1 MEAQAKVED
10 REHDANR
17 VGGADLALVLAFLYP
32 EAAFVREC
40 GGPGTSMMRREPDGA
55 WYFVD

>member
-1 MEAQAKVED
+1 MEAQAKIED

-17 VGGADLALVLAFLYP
+17 VGGPDLAIVLAFLCP
-32 EAAFVREC
+32 DAVLVRER
-40 GGPGTSMMRREPDGA
+40 GGAGTSIMRRDPDGS

>member
-1 MEAQAKVED
+1 METQATIED

-17 VGGADLALVLAFLYP
+17 VGGADLAIDLAFLYP
-32 EAAFVREC
+32 DAAFVRERS
-40 GGPGTSMMRREPDGA
+40 GAGTSMMRREPDGS